1 MGGFT
6 LNRRQQLCWL
16 LIVVLFILSGCGEGV
31 INTQTP
37 NVVIPENF
45 KSAAVGEDFILLN
58 WSPVGGADSY
68 RIYHTTNAF
77 ADPFKEG
84 KIIPV
89 ESPTVSYRHSLLTAN
104 TVYRYVIT
112 SIVNNA
118 ESAPSLPVLEVSTL
132 GVPPNVPQNVK
143 VEALDQAVK
152 ITWLMKKGET
162 YNLYWDTE
170 ASITRLSPTT
180 KKIEDVSSPYT
191 HDKDDSD
198 APLVNG
204 TAYYYLMEAVNEYG
218 TSGATNRNSAKPRG
232 QNAPIAPANFSAEGL
247 NGQVRLTWD
256 SSQGAVSY
264 KIYWSSAA
272 TIDINSHPAER
283 TITVTGTEYLHED
296 LVNNLTFYYVVTAV
310 ATETIESNPSEIK
323 SAIPSAN
330 AIPTSPFDVKA
341 VPGDGKVMI
350 TWRGPA
356 TATYTLYWSTE
367 PEVSS
372 KSPNI
377 FTNATSPFTH
387 EPVANDVTYYYVLTA
402 TVAGGISRDSE
413 LDSAKPYEG
422 AVVRPDPPTNFKAV
436 PGDSLIK
443 LTWDVAVGATRYN
456 IYWSLTPDF
465 IINQQ
470 TNVILVGILEHSHL
484 QLSNG
489 VTYYYRLSAL
499 NDAGE
504 SDHTEEISASP
515 RASTV
520 TGDSLRGGRLYVQ
533 WWEENGAS
541 QPQTDH
547 VLWEDRA
554 KFIDKYI
561 NEKTGAATWSCQ
573 TCHGWDYK
581 GASGNSG
588 PMSRDYTGFPGL
600 ILAAQNKSID
610 DISAF
615 IRAGE
620 TSGGKSHGFIDVL
633 SEADISDLSLFVKE
647 AVNDPG
653 YSWSGDL
660 TAGESIYT
668 TPIENNAGAGC
679 DASGCHAGDSEAVA
693 NVALYD
699 ADRFL
704 HIVRFGLPEV
714 MMGGLDLNEAKNVLA
729 YTWKSLVVGNVENNF
744 SIGDLQS
751 FNSTADIASGGS
763 LYDRWWTL
771 IDYDNKAAG
780 GQPPVPQ
787 GGHPLWVSPND
798 IIAGA
803 ETWRCKECHGWDYR
817 GVDGQYGAG
826 NHFSGVKGIIAT
838 DANPTMKYNGAS
850 QLYEFLRSG
859 GEDGLHA
866 YSSLFD
872 DKYIYQ
878 LVQFIETIRQEAT
891 QGQAPHNLINDQT
904 GEPFSYDIALG
915 KLYYE
920 DNNMGRC
927 ARSSCHKKDGKRFPF
942 KDRDPDRG
950 EIQLVDTTAKLNP
963 WEFLHR
969 IRYGFV
975 QASDVRRM
983 KGVIEY
989 IPEEIKTLESSIN
1002 ILAYSQTD
1010 LLPNIARGGRL
1021 YDTWWK
1027 ENADEAPVGEHP
1039 LWPTSNATQGTETW
1053 RCSSCHGWD
1062 YKGNQGVLADSGH
1075 PLFTDIKG
1083 VLDLTMAP
1091 ESIVDFLLDGT
1102 VNNPSDHALNSYMKR
1117 QDISDISEFL
1127 TNGEQQGVA
1136 DIQAAIEAGNA
1147 QLGQDIYQGITPGN
1161 CVNCHGAQGTSIS
1174 NVDVSQVAKQ
1184 TPHQLAHT
1192 VRFGQP
1198 GSLMVPSITRFT
1210 GLSPEEAG
1218 HVLAFVKTLSG
1229 GVVVPPVIEPPP
1241 GTSTYSY
1248 ATANVERGGRLYDTW
1263 WMEMQTSDASVQPP
1277 SSINP
1282 FWDQRDKLNIA
1293 DPANPAQDTWRCIT
1307 CHAWNYKGIE
1317 FYPTDRDVDNLIY
1330 KLQLRQG
1337 QMTSPEELQEFIFNW
1352 IKNGSREIHNFG
1364 SEKSGLPSILGEREL
1379 WDLTRFIIEGTLD
1392 TANFIYRTTGEL
1404 VPLFVDAN
1412 NGKSLYEGKK
1422 EASVNCLSCHGAD
1435 GRTLPSGAVQA
1446 ELDIFAV
1453 AKQNPWRFLHKVR
1466 FSQPGS
1472 SMPAIIGIGV
1482 LNDADVRDI
1491 TGYAQKVF
1499 DIRGVLP

>member
-1 MGGFT
+1 M
-6 LNRRQQLCWL
+6 
-16 LIVVLFILSGCGEGV
+16 VLFILSGCGEGV

-37 NVVIPENF
+37 SVIVPEDF
-45 KSAAVGEDFILLN
+45 KSTSVGKDFILLS
-58 WSPVGGADSY
+58 WSPVEGADSY
-68 RIYHTTNAF
+68 RIYFTTNAL

-84 KIIPV
+84 KPIPI
-89 ESPTVSYRHSLLTAN
+89 ESPTVIYRHIGLTAN
-104 TVYRYVIT
+104 TKYRYVIT
-112 SIVNNA
+112 AIVNNA
-118 ESAPSLPVLEVSTL
+118 ESAASSPELEVSTL

-143 VEALDQAVK
+143 AEALDQAVE
-152 ITWLMKKGET
+152 ITWLMKKDET
-162 YNLYWDTE
+162 YNLYWDTQ
-170 ASITRLSPTT
+170 ASITRLSLTT

-191 HDKDDSD
+191 HDKDDSG

-218 TSGATNRNSAKPRG
+218 VSGSTNRSSAKPRG
-232 QNAPIAPANFSAEGL
+232 QNAPIAPANFSVEAL

-256 SSQGAVSY
+256 SSPGAVSY

-272 TIDINSHPAER
+272 NIDINSHPAER
-283 TITVTGTEYLHED
+283 TITVTGTEYLHKD

-310 ATETIESNPSEIK
+310 ATATIESNPSEIK
-323 SAIPSAN
+323 SAIPSAS
-330 AIPTSPFDVKA
+330 AIPTSPFDVA
-341 VPGDGKVMI
+341 ATPGDGEVII

-356 TATYTLYWSTE
+356 VATYTLYWSTE
-367 PEVSS
+367 PNVSS

-377 FTNATSPFTH
+377 ITNVTSPYKH
-387 EPVANDVTYYYVLTA
+387 GPVANDVTYYYVVTA
-402 TVAGGISRDSE
+402 TVAGGTSRDSD

-422 AVVRPDPPTNFKAV
+422 AVARPDPPTNFNAV
-436 PGDSLIK
+436 PGDGLIT
-443 LTWDVAVGATRYN
+443 LTWDAAVGAETYN
-456 IYWSLTPDF
+456 IYWALTPDF

-470 TNVILVGILEHSHL
+470 TNVILVGIVEHLHL
-484 QLSNG
+484 QLVNG
-489 VTYYYRLSAL
+489 VTYYYRLAAL

-515 RASTV
+515 RESTV
-520 TGDSLRGGRLYVQ
+520 TGDSLRGGRLYAQ
-533 WWEENGAS
+533 WWEENGVS
-541 QPQTDH
+541 PPQTDH

-554 KFIDKYI
+554 KFIGKYI
-561 NEKTGAATWSCQ
+561 NQKTGVATWSCQ

-581 GASGNSG
+581 GAAGNYG

-600 ILAAQNKSID
+600 TLAAQNKTID
-610 DISAF
+610 DIVAF

-620 TSGGKSHGFIDVL
+620 TSGGKSHGFADVL
-633 SEADISDLSLFVKE
+633 SEADISDLALFVKE
-647 AVNDPG
+647 ALYDPG
-653 YSWSGDL
+653 FSWSGNL
-660 TAGESIYT
+660 SSGESIYK
-668 TPIENNAGAGC
+668 TPAGNKTGADC
-679 DASGCHAGDSEAVA
+679 DASGCHAGDSETVA

-704 HIVRFGLPEV
+704 HIVRFGLSGV
-714 MMGGLDLNEAKNVLA
+714 MMGGLDLNEAKDVLA
-729 YTWKSLVVGNVENNF
+729 YVWKSFVVGNVENNF
-744 SIGDLQS
+744 SSGDLNS
-751 FNSTADIASGGS
+751 FSSAGDIANGGS
-763 LYDRWWTL
+763 LYDRWSTL

-780 GQPPVPQ
+780 GRPPVPQ
-787 GGHPLWVSPND
+787 GGHPLWLTPNET
-798 IIAGA
+798 IAGT

-866 YSSLFD
+866 YSPLFD

-878 LVQFIETIRQEAT
+878 LVQFIETIRKEAV

-904 GEPFSYDIALG
+904 GEPFSSDIALG
-915 KLYYE
+915 KLHYE

-927 ARSSCHKKDGKRFPF
+927 GRSSCHKKDGTRFPF
-942 KDRDPDRG
+942 KDLDPDRG
-950 EIQLVDTTAKLNP
+950 EIQLVDTIAKLNP
-963 WEFLHR
+963 WEFLHK

-989 IPEEIKTLESSIN
+989 VPEEIKTIESSIN

-1010 LLPNIARGGRL
+1010 LLPDIARGGRL

-1027 ENADEAPVGEHP
+1027 ENLYEVAAGEHP
-1039 LWPTSNATQGTETW
+1039 LWPTSNTTQGAETW

-1062 YKGNQGVLADSGH
+1062 YKGNQGVLADPAH
-1075 PLFTDIKG
+1075 ALFTDIKG
-1083 VLDLTMAP
+1083 LLDLTMAP
-1091 ESIVDFLLDGT
+1091 ENIVDFLLDGT
-1102 VNNPSDHALNSYMKR
+1102 VNNPSDHAFNSYMKR
-1117 QDISDISEFL
+1117 QDISDLSAFL
-1127 TNGEQQGVA
+1127 INSEQQGVA
-1136 DIQAAIEAGNA
+1136 DIQAAIDTGNA
-1147 QLGQDIYQGITPGN
+1147 QLGQDIYHGITPGN
-1161 CVNCHGAQGTSIS
+1161 CVNCHGTQGTSIS
-1174 NVDVSQVAKQ
+1174 NVDVGQVAKQ
-1184 TPHQLAHT
+1184 GPHQLAHT

-1218 HVLAFVKTLSG
+1218 HVLAFSKTLTG
-1229 GVVVPPVIEPPP
+1229 GTGGEPPP
-1241 GTSTYSY
+1241 GTTPTNGY

-1263 WMEMQTSDASVQPP
+1263 WMEMQTSDPSVQPP
-1277 SSINP
+1277 NSTNP

-1293 DPANPAQDTWRCIT
+1293 DPADPVQDTWRCIT

-1317 FYPTDRDVDNLIY
+1317 FYPADRDVDNLIY

-1337 QMTSPEELQEFIFNW
+1337 QMPNSEELQNFIFNW

-1379 WDLTRFIIEGTLD
+1379 WDLTRFIIEGTLN
-1392 TANFIYRTTGEL
+1392 TANYIYRTTGEL
-1404 VPLFVDAN
+1404 VPLFDAN

-1422 EASVNCLSCHGAD
+1422 EPSVDCLSCHGAD
-1435 GRTLPSGAVQA
+1435 GRTLPSDAVQT

-1482 LNDADVRDI
+1482 LNEADVIDI
-1491 TGYAQKVF
+1491 TGYAQKAF
-1499 DIRGVLP
+1499 DIRGALP